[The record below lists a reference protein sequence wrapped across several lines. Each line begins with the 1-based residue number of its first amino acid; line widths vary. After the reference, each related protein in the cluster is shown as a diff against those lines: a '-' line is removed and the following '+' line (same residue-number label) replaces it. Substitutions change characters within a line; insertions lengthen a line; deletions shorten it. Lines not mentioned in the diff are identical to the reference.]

1 MLKTSSDLVVIK
13 PENYVPELEEK
24 VKYYMSIT
32 PDLPRNEKKPVR
44 TKEPKTTDPV
54 ELKIWRKEE
63 IRRIKHGHF
72 GMSPKMYFWYNYC
85 KIWDIENDTV
95 FRPEYRVA
103 QQAWFTAIEEAQVS
117 KEFGLIC
124 VKRRR
129 FGASWMI
136 AADVLHDCITSGL
149 FKVGM
154 TSKSETDAIELFKKV
169 KFLYEQLPA
178 WLRPTSAAGN
188 TQTSIFFGWK
198 EKDETGQAVTK
209 GLQSEIIVK
218 PPTETSWEGYA
229 MRKWVADEAGK
240 TKNLRGLFS
249 MSAEIMKKGFR
260 RVGTPILF
268 GTSGDITKDGKEL
281 KEMWYNA
288 DIHKLNKFFLGG
300 WMAVDGLVDE
310 YGNDMK
316 EEAIRCI
323 IYERKRREGLSSKE
337 YNDFLQQYPLTV
349 QEAFTSNETSG
360 LGSQMKINAQ
370 INSLIENP
378 PISKKGYFRPVI
390 TNGQIT
396 DVEFRPDNRGQCIIF
411 EDRQPAMR
419 NLYIA
424 GCDPTDHD
432 VADTSNVSEL
442 SMFIMKKQDG
452 LTPPKI
458 VFEYTYRPN
467 VPRDYYEQA
476 LLALIY
482 YNNAKVLIERNKA
495 GMITY
500 FDERGFKYLLQT
512 TPQGLSRLVPGTTFN
527 IGVYLTKG
535 VKQYSEELISEYIED
550 YSELIP
556 SKLLL
561 EECQQYGAK
570 NTDRVS
576 AFAMCM
582 VFLREDKTVAKN
594 HDAALKRVPSFG
606 YKYVNGRLQNTKNL
620 PKKPNYKF

>member
-1 MLKTSSDLVVIK
+1 MSTGDLVKIK
-13 PENYVPELEEK
+13 KADYVPDLEEK

-32 PDLPRNEKKPVR
+32 PDLPKNDKKPIR
-44 TKEPKTTDPV
+44 AKEPSTVDPI
-54 ELKIWRKEE
+54 ELKIWRTEE
-63 IRRIKHGHF
+63 LRRIKQGHF
-72 GMSPKMYFWYNYC
+72 NMSPKMYFWYNYC
-85 KIWDIENDTV
+85 KIWDIENDSI
-95 FRPEYRVA
+95 FRPEFRVA
-103 QQAWFTAIEEAQVS
+103 QQEWFKAIEIAQAS

-154 TSKSETDAIELFKKV
+154 TSKSEEDAKELFKKV
-169 KFLYEQLPA
+169 KFLYDNLPE
-178 WLRPTSAAGN
+178 WMKPNTSAGN
-188 TQTSIFFGWK
+188 TQTSMLFAWK
-198 EKDETGQAVTK
+198 EKSETGNWKTF

-229 MRKWVADEAGK
+229 MRKWIADEAPK
-240 TKNLRGLFS
+240 TKGLRGLFS
-249 MSAEIMKKGFR
+249 MSNEIMKKGFR
-260 RVGTPILF
+260 RVGTPVIF
-268 GTSGDITKDGKEL
+268 GTSGDVGKESKDF

-300 WMAVDGLVDE
+300 WMAIDGLVDE
-310 YGNDMK
+310 FGNDEK

-323 IYERKRREGLSSKE
+323 VYERKRREGLSTKE

-360 LGSQMKINAQ
+360 LGNQIKLNQQ

-378 PISKKGYFRPVI
+378 PVTKKGYFVPKLSG
-390 TNGQIT
+390 NQIV
-396 DVEFRPDNRGQCIIF
+396 DVEFKPDNRGQCIIF
-411 EDRQPAMR
+411 EDRKAAMK

-424 GCDPTDHD
+424 GVDPTDHD
-432 VADTSNVSEL
+432 TSDVTGLSEL

-452 LTPPKI
+452 LEPPKI

-467 VPRDYYEQA
+467 VPRDYYDQA
-476 LLALIY
+476 MLALIY

-500 FDERGFKYLLQT
+500 FDERGYKYLLQT
-512 TPQGLSRLVPGTTFN
+512 TPQGLSRLIPGNTYN

-535 VKQYSEELISEYIED
+535 VKQYSEELIAEYIQD
-550 YSELIP
+550 YCELVP
-556 SKLLL
+556 SRALL

-582 VFLREDKTVAKN
+582 IFLREDKTVAKSHN
-594 HDAALKRVPSFG
+594 DALKRVPSWS
-606 YKYVNGRLQNTKNL
+606 YVVENGRMVRTDKYQKPKN
-620 PKKPNYKF
+620 NYKF